1 MKDWKAHAIFGLLL
15 AIVFFNFIYFFNIFE
30 MNLQLI
36 ISLTAVVFFVS
47 LLPDIDLRKSK
58 IRDFVAL
65 AIAFGASLL
74 YIYYISQTYYA
85 IIYFFII
92 YFLIK
97 FFPMKH
103 RGTLHNFYFSI
114 FFSFFSVLV
123 GYFIFSFS
131 QKVFVF
137 WYFIVF
143 ISYNLHL
150 FLDNL

>member
-1 MKDWKAHAIFGLLL
+1 MKDWKIHAIFSLLL
-15 AIVFFNFIYFFNIFE
+15 AIAFFNFIYFFNLFE
-30 MNLQLI
+30 INWRFI
-36 ISLTAVVFFVS
+36 VSLTVVTIFVS
-47 LLPDIDLRKSK
+47 LFPDIDLRKSK

-65 AIAFGASLL
+65 AVAFAASLL
-74 YIYYISQTYYA
+74 YIYFFSQTYYA

-103 RGTLHNFYFSI
+103 RGAMHNFYFSI

-131 QKVFVF
+131 QKEFIY

-150 FLDNL
+150 FLDKI